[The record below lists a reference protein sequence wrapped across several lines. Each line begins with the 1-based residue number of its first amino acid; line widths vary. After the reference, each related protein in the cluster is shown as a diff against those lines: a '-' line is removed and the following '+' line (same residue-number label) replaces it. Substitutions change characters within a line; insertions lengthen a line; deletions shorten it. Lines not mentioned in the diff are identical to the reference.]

1 MEIKKLVRK
10 NILELKPYTTAR
22 DEFQGFAEVYLDANE
37 NPYPERLNRY
47 PDPLQSKLKEQIA
60 LLKGVPAS
68 KIFLGNGSDE
78 PIELLIRA
86 FCEPYKES
94 ILTTSPT
101 YGMYSVSAS
110 SNAVPVID
118 VPLNENFD
126 LIPGAVN
133 KATKPGTKIIFLA
146 NPNNPTANL
155 LNREEILSIIR
166 SFPGLVVVDEAY
178 IDFSGTKSFLEE
190 ISEFKNLVVLQTF
203 SKAWGMAG
211 VRLGMCFA
219 DEEIIAIL
227 NKIKFPYNI
236 NVLTQE
242 AVSKALEGAPSVRK
256 WVKEILGQRTD
267 LKSRLEELTCVLK
280 VYPSDAN
287 FFLVKVDN
295 GRRAYEWLLKR
306 NIIVRDR
313 SSTPRCENCLRVT
326 VGTAEEN
333 KRLINALKDY
343 EKSSVY

>member
-10 NILELKPYTTAR
+10 NVLDLKPYTTAR
-22 DEFQGFAEVYLDANE
+22 DEFQGIAEVYLDANE
-37 NPYPERLNRY
+37 NPYPESLNRY
-47 PDPLQSKLKEQIA
+47 PDPLQVRLKEKIA
-60 LLKGVPAS
+60 ALKGVPAS

-101 YGMYSVSAS
+101 YGMYAVSAS
-110 SNAVPVID
+110 SNAVPVVD

-126 LIPGAVN
+126 LTPGAVI
-133 KATKPGTKIIFLA
+133 KATKPETKIIFLA

-155 LNREEILSIIR
+155 LNRGEILTIIR

-178 IDFSGTKSFLEE
+178 IDFSGSKSFLEE
-190 ISEFKNLVVLQTF
+190 MRQFKNLVVLQTF

-242 AVSKALEGAPSVRK
+242 AVARALERAPAVGK
-256 WVKEILGQRTD
+256 WVTEILDQRTV
-267 LKSRLEELTCVLK
+267 LKGQLEALRCVIK

-295 GRRAYEWLLKR
+295 GRRVYELLLKH

-333 KRLINALKDY
+333 KRLINAMKDY